1 VQNPTK
7 KKIRGTE
14 SGVWALPFSRTQ
26 PTNSSQ
32 ANERRTYVRHFCDI
46 GAVVDAWPA
55 RIQDISR
62 GGAKVVLSR
71 RYEVGT
77 VLKLEVFVPSNE
89 SLYMLLVK
97 VVHIVQEPTGSWR
110 LGCAFVQEI
119 TDEEMQ
125 ELLTTSEAPTAANG
139 TK

>member
-1 VQNPTK
+1 MNRPTK
-7 KKIRGTE
+7 NKIRGTE
-14 SGVWALPFSRTQ
+14 SGLWALPPSRTQ
-26 PTNSSQ
+26 PTSSPQ

-62 GGAKVVLSR
+62 GGVKVVLSR
-71 RYEVGT
+71 RFEVGT
-77 VLKLEVFVPSNE
+77 VLKLEVFVPSDE
-89 SLYMLLVK
+89 SLYMLLAK
-97 VVHIVQEPTGSWR
+97 VVHIVQEPTGSWG

-125 ELLTTSEAPTAANG
+125 ELLTTSEVPMAVVG